1 MNFTLFVT
9 TWIATAAANA
19 VILIFPFAQK
29 WEYAMGVGLLSNA
42 LLLIIIIFILWR
54 NHRLFKLVQDATK
67 RYIELSEFVFNIND
81 PEKEEDKR
89 RENGK
94 ENQVSGL
101 QK

>member
-1 MNFTLFVT
+1 MNLTLFVT
-9 TWIATAAANA
+9 IWIATAAANA

-29 WEYAMGVGLLSNA
+29 WEYAMGVGLLSYA

-54 NHRLFKLVQDATK
+54 NHCLFKMAQDAAN
-67 RYIELSEFVFNIND
+67 RYIKLTELAFNIND

-89 RENGK
+89 GENGK